1 MKRPSFLLG
10 GLGGLLIASA
20 PGANALAQSGRET
33 LAVSGGD
40 HPGVSLGIASV
51 PNLRD
56 LGGYTA
62 KRGSVVAYKLIY
74 RSDQLNPVS
83 SADLN
88 KIAALGLKTDFDLR
102 TKAERDHAPDMI
114 PPGVEYVWLDVL
126 KDAPGAGAAQLGSLL
141 KDPKKADATLGN
153 GKAEALFIQSYRDFV
168 SLPSAKSSYHR
179 LFAALPHP
187 GNGPALFHC
196 TTGKDRTGWAAA
208 SLLTL
213 LGVSQAQVYADY
225 LRSNEYIL
233 PAYKSVIDAFVAKGG
248 DPQIT
253 SAVLGVRKA
262 YLDAAFDEVDRRYG
276 SMESYFEMGLSIDS
290 ATQQLLRNR
299 FLVAG

>member
-1 MKRPSFLLG
+1 
-10 GLGGLLIASA
+10 
-20 PGANALAQSGRET
+20 
-33 LAVSGGD
+33 
-40 HPGVSLGIASV
+40 
-51 PNLRD
+51 
-56 LGGYTA
+56 
-62 KRGSVVAYKLIY
+62 
-74 RSDQLNPVS
+74 
-83 SADLN
+83 DLN

-102 TKAERDHAPDMI
+102 TEAERDHAPDMI

-141 KDPKKADATLGN
+141 KDPQKADATLGN

-179 LFAALPHP
+179 LFAALPRP

-213 LGVSQAQVYADY
+213 LGVSKTQVYADY

-233 PAYKSVIDAFVAKGG
+233 PAYKSVTDAFVAKGG
-248 DPQIT
+248 NPQIT

-276 SMESYFEMGLSIDS
+276 SMESYFEMGLSIDG
-290 ATQQLLRNR
+290 ATQQLLRKR

>member
-1 MKRPSFLLG
+1 MKRPG
-10 GLGGLLIASA
+10 ED
-20 PGANALAQSGRET
+20 AQSSRET
-33 LAVSGGD
+33 LAASGED
-40 HPGVSLGIASV
+40 PGVSLGIASV
-51 PNLRD
+51 TNLRD

-62 KRGSVVAYKLIY
+62 EHGSVVAYKLLY
-74 RSDQLNPVS
+74 RANQLNPVS
-83 SADLN
+83 PADLN
-88 KIAALGLKTDFDLR
+88 KIAALGLKTYFDLR
-102 TKAERDHAPDMI
+102 TEAERDQAPDMV
-114 PPGVEYVWLDVL
+114 PSGVDYVWLDVL
-126 KDAPGAGAAQLGSLL
+126 KDTPGAGAAQLGSLL
-141 KDPKKADATLGN
+141 EDPQKADAALGN
-153 GKAEALFIQSYRDFV
+153 GKAEALFIQGYREFV
-168 SLPSAKSSYHR
+168 SLPSAKSAYHR
-179 LFAALPHP
+179 FFAALPDP

-262 YLDAAFDEVDRRYG
+262 YLDASFDEVDRQYG
-276 SMESYFEMGLSIDS
+276 SMESYFEKGLGING
-290 ATQQLLRNR
+290 ATQQLLRKR